1 MTLRYSPRA
10 QNDLSDIF
18 RYLDERSPTG
28 AINVMR
34 AIYASVAFLAEHPHA
49 SQETNRSGVSV
60 KIVNR
65 YSFKVFYHTISGG
78 VIEIIHIRHT
88 SRRPL
93 Q

>member
-60 KIVNR
+60 KIEETGAVTVYFTFVWCNAR
-65 YSFKVFYHTISGG
+65 LG
-78 VIEIIHIRHT
+78 
-88 SRRPL
+88 
-93 Q
+93 